1 MNLVSKSIVL
11 SLIFICLEQPAFSIQ
26 VVNEARSPTNGGV
39 ATKIVERGGTVD
51 TVSSEKKTI
60 AIDGRSYTLAA
71 APVVVHSASG
81 KDIQGVGSIR
91 PGTKVRFNTTKN
103 NYAAQEQ
110 IVEIWISETIKASKA
125 K

>member
-1 MNLVSKSIVL
+1 MNVVSKFLVL
-11 SLIFICLEQPAFSIQ
+11 SLTFICLEQPAFSIQ
-26 VVNEARSPTNGGV
+26 VVNEARSPSTGMV
-39 ATKIVERGGTVD
+39 PIKVVERGGTVD
-51 TVSSEKKTI
+51 TVNSEKKII
-60 AIDGRSYTLAA
+60 AIDGRSYVLAA
-71 APVVVHSASG
+71 AVVVHSASG

-110 IVEIWISETIKASKA
+110 IVEIWISETSKASKA